1 VTARPCVV
9 VKTAPYGFEAAFSC
23 SVADVFDPDEL
34 TISDADQELPVKVY
48 RSGEWQE
55 ATVTRDGHVLY
66 QFRSSAYQQA
76 VDDRLHELVGR
87 R

>member
-1 VTARPCVV
+1 MTAQPCVV
-9 VKTAPYGFEAAFSC
+9 VKTAPYGFQAAFSC

-34 TISDADQELPVKVY
+34 TISDAKQELPVKVY

-66 QFRSSAYQQA
+66 EFRSSAYQQ
-76 VDDRLHELVGR
+76 VIERRLHELAGR